1 MFHPEIQI
9 SFHTLIKKANLSF
22 HFLGQTLG
30 DADPFCSSS
39 FLVRTISSLC
49 SNSLNMTPSPHI
61 ASIQMV

>member
-39 FLVRTISSLC
+39 FLVSTIS
-49 SNSLNMTPSPHI
+49 SNSLNMTPFHHI